1 VAKDVSPGIHSIQAG
16 DVTYLGDAVEA
27 GRRHSR
33 IGLFAVES
41 QRVEKKLNERYSK
54 LKTLAIRSL
63 PGSEVADAIRD
74 LALFPAKYLP
84 KPRRKL

>member
-1 VAKDVSPGIHSIQAG
+1 
-16 DVTYLGDAVEA
+16 
-27 GRRHSR
+27 
-33 IGLFAVES
+33 LFAVES